1 MNSERFTEADFEQ
14 TLIELFQGMGYQY
27 ECGYDVERDFREPYY
42 TEDLKR
48 SLRKMNPLLSDD
60 VLDEAFRIITHVN
73 EGTLEQRNERMM
85 DYLQSGVEVKHSE
98 DGRPCTALVRLVN
111 FDNPL
116 QNDFKICN
124 QWRVVE
130 HDVIRC
136 DLVAFVNGLPMVVIE
151 LKSPANDNVEE
162 DDAYLQIK
170 QYQQKCPSLFVYNAF
185 SVTSDMLTS
194 KAGTITAKENR
205 FMEWKSVDG
214 KSETSEIADYET
226 FFHGIFEKAR
236 LIDILQN
243 FVCFD
248 HKDGRLVKIMG
259 AYHQYFAVRKAVE
272 RTKIAVNGETKMYDK
287 WYDFRRYILE
297 PAMKEINEKTD
308 IHVDYKLEKGSKGG
322 KVQSIVFILSKNKNY
337 IEEKPEPEPSEVT
350 LAQLIALE
358 EFMEEPLSTSSKA
371 SLIKAANGD
380 LERIRQAYYFAKQQP
395 EVRNLVG
402 FMVSAL
408 KGNYEGEEAI
418 PSMQGVPY
426 EEAKVLS
433 ELTKASNEDF
443 LNFQKRG
450 ILPSYMKDG
459 QEIPI
464 SYTDDEVIDRTSS
477 IGKKTKEKGRRGTQK
492 KKTV

>member
-1 MNSERFTEADFEQ
+1 MIKPYLFHLEDKFT
-14 TLIELFQGMGYQY
+14 
-27 ECGYDVERDFREPYY
+27 
-42 TEDLKR
+42 
-48 SLRKMNPLLSDD
+48 KMQMDILMSFDMSKNNF
-60 VLDEAFRIITHVN
+60 AFRLYEILRTDLYKLTPN
-73 EGTLEQRNERMM
+73 RK
-85 DYLQSGVEVKHSE
+85 YLLIRFGVSQ
-98 DGRPCTALVRLVN
+98 L
-111 FDNPL
+111 
-116 QNDFKICN
+116 
-124 QWRVVE
+124 
-130 HDVIRC
+130 
-136 DLVAFVNGLPMVVIE
+136 
-151 LKSPANDNVEE
+151 
-162 DDAYLQIK
+162 
-170 QYQQKCPSLFVYNAF
+170 
-185 SVTSDMLTS
+185 
-194 KAGTITAKENR
+194 
-205 FMEWKSVDG
+205 
-214 KSETSEIADYET
+214 
-226 FFHGIFEKAR
+226 
-236 LIDILQN
+236 
-243 FVCFD
+243 
-248 HKDGRLVKIMG
+248 KIMIGVVNTDDPAIQDAIDRG
-259 AYHQYFAVRKAVE
+259 ADPDYIVE
-272 RTKIAVNGETKMYDK
+272 KIAVNGETKMYDK

>member
-1 MNSERFTEADFEQ
+1 MSTNTKQNHATDEIIEYEKSTSEVMVLSRANL
-14 TLIELFQGMGYQY
+14 LIESRYRASMMETKVMTIGLYKLQKQLSQNLTVTFTKAELASVMGVENQTWIYEQLRRVSKRIVQHFHHIENPEEQEFQSFAIVTKAEFKQGTFSITFNEMIKPYLFHL
-27 ECGYDVERDFREPYY
+27 
-42 TEDLKR
+42 EDKFT
-48 SLRKMNPLLSDD
+48 KMQMDILMSFDMSKNNF
-60 VLDEAFRIITHVN
+60 AFRLYEILRTDLYKLTPN
-73 EGTLEQRNERMM
+73 RK
-85 DYLQSGVEVKHSE
+85 YLLIRFGVSQ
-98 DGRPCTALVRLVN
+98 L
-111 FDNPL
+111 
-116 QNDFKICN
+116 
-124 QWRVVE
+124 
-130 HDVIRC
+130 
-136 DLVAFVNGLPMVVIE
+136 
-151 LKSPANDNVEE
+151 
-162 DDAYLQIK
+162 
-170 QYQQKCPSLFVYNAF
+170 
-185 SVTSDMLTS
+185 
-194 KAGTITAKENR
+194 
-205 FMEWKSVDG
+205 
-214 KSETSEIADYET
+214 
-226 FFHGIFEKAR
+226 
-236 LIDILQN
+236 
-243 FVCFD
+243 
-248 HKDGRLVKIMG
+248 KIMIGVVNTDDPAIQDAIDRG
-259 AYHQYFAVRKAVE
+259 ADPDYIVE
-272 RTKIAVNGETKMYDK
+272 KIAVNGETKMYDK

-477 IGKKTKEKGRRGTQK
+477 IGKKNKEKGRRGTQK

>member
-1 MNSERFTEADFEQ
+1 MSTNTKQNHATDEIIEYEKSTSEVMVLSRANL
-14 TLIELFQGMGYQY
+14 LIESRYRASMMETKVMTIGLYKLQKQLSQNLTVTFTKAELASVMGVENQTWIYEQLRRVSKRIVQHFHHIENPEEQEFQSFAIVTKAEFKQGTFSITFNEMIKPYLFHL
-27 ECGYDVERDFREPYY
+27 
-42 TEDLKR
+42 EDKFT
-48 SLRKMNPLLSDD
+48 KMQMDILMSFDMSKNNF
-60 VLDEAFRIITHVN
+60 AFRLYEILRTDLYKLTPN
-73 EGTLEQRNERMM
+73 RK
-85 DYLQSGVEVKHSE
+85 YLLIRFGVSQ
-98 DGRPCTALVRLVN
+98 L
-111 FDNPL
+111 
-116 QNDFKICN
+116 
-124 QWRVVE
+124 
-130 HDVIRC
+130 
-136 DLVAFVNGLPMVVIE
+136 
-151 LKSPANDNVEE
+151 
-162 DDAYLQIK
+162 
-170 QYQQKCPSLFVYNAF
+170 
-185 SVTSDMLTS
+185 
-194 KAGTITAKENR
+194 
-205 FMEWKSVDG
+205 
-214 KSETSEIADYET
+214 
-226 FFHGIFEKAR
+226 
-236 LIDILQN
+236 
-243 FVCFD
+243 
-248 HKDGRLVKIMG
+248 KIMIGVVNTDDPAIQDAIDRG
-259 AYHQYFAVRKAVE
+259 ADPDYIVE
-272 RTKIAVNGETKMYDK
+272 KIAVNGETKMYDK

-459 QEIPI
+459 QAIPI

-477 IGKKTKEKGRRGTQK
+477 IGKKNKEKGRRGTQK

>member
-1 MNSERFTEADFEQ
+1 M
-14 TLIELFQGMGYQY
+14 
-27 ECGYDVERDFREPYY
+27 
-42 TEDLKR
+42 
-48 SLRKMNPLLSDD
+48 
-60 VLDEAFRIITHVN
+60 
-73 EGTLEQRNERMM
+73 
-85 DYLQSGVEVKHSE
+85 
-98 DGRPCTALVRLVN
+98 
-111 FDNPL
+111 
-116 QNDFKICN
+116 
-124 QWRVVE
+124 
-130 HDVIRC
+130 
-136 DLVAFVNGLPMVVIE
+136 
-151 LKSPANDNVEE
+151 
-162 DDAYLQIK
+162 
-170 QYQQKCPSLFVYNAF
+170 
-185 SVTSDMLTS
+185 
-194 KAGTITAKENR
+194 
-205 FMEWKSVDG
+205 
-214 KSETSEIADYET
+214 
-226 FFHGIFEKAR
+226 
-236 LIDILQN
+236 
-243 FVCFD
+243 
-248 HKDGRLVKIMG
+248 
-259 AYHQYFAVRKAVE
+259 
-272 RTKIAVNGETKMYDK
+272 
-287 WYDFRRYILE
+287 
-297 PAMKEINEKTD
+297 
-308 IHVDYKLEKGSKGG
+308 
-322 KVQSIVFILSKNKNY
+322 
-337 IEEKPEPEPSEVT
+337 T